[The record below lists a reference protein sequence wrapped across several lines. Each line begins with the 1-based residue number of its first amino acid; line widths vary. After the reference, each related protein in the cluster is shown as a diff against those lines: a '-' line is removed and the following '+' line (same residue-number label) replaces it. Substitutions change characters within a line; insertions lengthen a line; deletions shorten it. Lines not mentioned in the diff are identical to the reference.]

1 MAIELE
7 LNERKERNKVVA
19 IQVELQDKRKK
30 DQVIVELEFEK
41 RRDRDQGRRKE
52 KGMNQGVIKETKVV
66 ATWAQVQERPR

>member
-1 MAIELE
+1 VAIELE

-66 ATWAQVQERPR
+66 AT